1 MTREADLAIVNVREL
16 SRNTSKVIG
25 AVTRT
30 KQPTLVM
37 RGGRPV
43 AALYPVEAE
52 DWEDWVLANAPEFV
66 ASMREADED
75 LRAGRTIT
83 LDEYFAAR
91 AKKSKG
97 STPRPRRR
105 AAR

>member
-1 MTREADLAIVNVREL
+1 MAMVNVREL

-25 AVTRT
+25 AVART
-30 KQPTLVM
+30 KQPTLVT
-37 RGGRPV
+37 RGGKPV

-66 ASMREADED
+66 ASIREAEED

-83 LDEYFAAR
+83 LDEYFARRKRGRRSVPKASKAR
-91 AKKSKG
+91 K
-97 STPRPRRR
+97 RV
-105 AAR
+105 AR